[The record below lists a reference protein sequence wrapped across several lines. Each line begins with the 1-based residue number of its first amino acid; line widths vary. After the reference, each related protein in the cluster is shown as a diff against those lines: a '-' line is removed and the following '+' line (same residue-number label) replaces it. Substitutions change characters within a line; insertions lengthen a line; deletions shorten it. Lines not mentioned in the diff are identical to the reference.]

1 MTLSALLVC
10 TDKNAAQVLD
20 RVLKELNIGVESCP
34 DFARAAIRSA
44 QERYDAIIVDG
55 DSSRDVTRLLQETRS
70 SRLNGTTLAIA
81 VVTSQDSIRELFA
94 LGVSFV
100 LYKPVAYDRALSS
113 LRAARSVMRKEKR
126 KKSRATVHAQA
137 LVDYANIEREKAT
150 LIDLAADGMAV
161 SFGKKLPPTSKVYFE
176 FTLPGQKSPIRL
188 SGQVVWQEWN
198 GRAGVQFADVPRS
211 SRRLLDEFLAANVS
225 HASSREATD
234 QSIELQDPL
243 PIALSMSEPRRAD
256 ENLDLRPP
264 RQEQPQTAHVNV
276 ATAVLDSKPES
287 NNRRAQARYACRLGA
302 EVYRTGTFVPNR
314 CCLTDLSAGGCYLET
329 PLPFPQGATVEIVVR
344 TYEMKLRVRGS
355 VLASHPGFGMGIGFD
370 LKAKDDLA
378 NIKKLTDFVAETT
391 EPS

>member
-20 RVLKELNIGVESCP
+20 RVLKELNIGVESSP

-55 DSSRDVTRLLQETRS
+55 DSIRDVTRLLKETRS

-81 VVTSQDSIRELFA
+81 VVSSQESIRELFS

-100 LYKPVAYDRALSS
+100 LYKPVAYERALSS
-113 LRAARSVMRKEKR
+113 LRAARAVMRKEKR

-137 LVDYANIEREKAT
+137 LVDYANVEREKAT

-161 SFGKKLPPTSKVYFE
+161 SFGQKLPPTSKVYFQ
-176 FTLPGQKSPIRL
+176 FTLPGQKSSIRL

-198 GRAGVQFADVPRS
+198 GRAGVQFADVPGS

-225 HASSREATD
+225 NGTNREGRE

-243 PIALSMSEPRRAD
+243 PVALSMSEPRKAD
-256 ENLDLRPP
+256 AKPDVRPP
-264 RQEQPQTAHVNV
+264 QEQPETAHRDV
-276 ATAVLDSKPES
+276 ATAVLDPKPEP

-302 EVYRTGTFVPNR
+302 EVYRTGTSVPNR
-314 CCLTDLSAGGCYLET
+314 CCLTDLGGGGCYLET
-329 PLPFPQGATVEIVVR
+329 SLPFPQGATVEIVVR
-344 TYEMKLRVRGS
+344 TYEMKLQLRGS
-355 VLASHPGFGMGIGFD
+355 VLTSHPGYGMGIGFD
-370 LKAKDDLA
+370 LKAKDERA
-378 NIKKLTDFVAETT
+378 NLKKLTDYVAETT